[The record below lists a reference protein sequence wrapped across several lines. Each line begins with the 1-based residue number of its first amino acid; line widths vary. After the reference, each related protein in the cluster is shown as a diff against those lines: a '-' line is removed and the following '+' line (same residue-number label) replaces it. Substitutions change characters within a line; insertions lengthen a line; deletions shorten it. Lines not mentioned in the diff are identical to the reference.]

1 MTDSIVAAAAAARQR
16 VQQRL
21 DRRRCEPRR
30 ASRPRPL
37 IAPGAWR
44 VHRGALPLDTIE
56 RASRIYIE
64 LVERVGSE
72 VQGHGAHAW
81 RASRNYVYGGKRCA
95 RTAPPA
101 ADIGAA
107 AVADAAE
114 IMAAVFEPLIALL
127 GESIVAST
135 MNGNCVVLDSACG
148 ALRSGRTLDARAA
161 RTLVAPPWS
170 RFVALLTL
178 LRPFPHGSLPRAP
191 AGHLYD
197 AEAAGGE
204 DGSSWYRHRDYCADD
219 TLAALSIV
227 VQGSTREG
235 FAGGTLALTTR
246 DAGGGEDERGAD
258 GEGGG
263 RTADEGARAEVVALA
278 PGDAVVLRQ
287 AWHEPQPITRGRR
300 VAFVF
305 FYKRVPR
312 RGGGTGDGRRHV
324 SDAERAA
331 HGRREEGVG

>member
-178 LRPFPHGSLPRAP
+178 LRPFHTAP
-191 AGHLYD
+191 SPA
-197 AEAAGGE
+197 
-204 DGSSWYRHRDYCADD
+204 HR
-219 TLAALSIV
+219 
-227 VQGSTREG
+227 QGTC
-235 FAGGTLALTTR
+235 TTR
-246 DAGGGEDERGAD
+246 KRRAA
-258 GEGGG
+258 
-263 RTADEGARAEVVALA
+263 RTARRGTAIATIARTTRSLRSRSSCRAARARASPVA
-278 PGDAVVLRQ
+278 RS
-287 AWHEPQPITRGRR
+287 R
-300 VAFVF
+300 
-305 FYKRVPR
+305 
-312 RGGGTGDGRRHV
+312 
-324 SDAERAA
+324 
-331 HGRREEGVG
+331 